1 MDFDFTDYLI
11 VVTGGA
17 SGVGASCAHFF
28 AARGARVVIA
38 DRNEQA
44 ALEMAR
50 VTGGLAAAI
59 DVAEEAQVETLIART
74 EEEQGPVA
82 VLVNSAGVLQRTL
95 PPGDLAMK
103 DWDLV
108 ARINLRGTYVC
119 CRAVGSRMATRRR
132 GSIINIA
139 SVAGMRSGPLHSYV
153 PAKAGVISLTECLAA
168 EWGPALVRVNAV
180 SPGFTRTPAL
190 EKGIDKGQL
199 DTTEMITG
207 SALGRL
213 IEPAEIAAVV
223 GFLASDLASAVTGVN
238 IAVDAG
244 YLVATPWQT
253 YGGLRRPSE
262 PTARAPDVTP
272 ATAGRDD

>member
-1 MDFDFTDYLI
+1 MDFDFKGHLI

-17 SGVGASCAHFF
+17 SGIGASCVHFF

-44 ALEMAR
+44 GLEMAR
-50 VTGGLAAAI
+50 ATGGVAAAI
-59 DVAEEAQVETLIART
+59 DVAEEAQVEALIARI
-74 EEEQGPVA
+74 EKEHGPIA
-82 VLVNSAGVLQRTL
+82 VLVNSAGVLQRIL
-95 PPGDLAMK
+95 PPGELTMK

-108 ARINLRGTYVC
+108 ARIDLRGTYVC
-119 CRAVGSRMATRRR
+119 CRAAGSRMAMRRR

-139 SVAGMRSGPLHSYV
+139 SVAGMRSGPLHSYG

-168 EWGPALVRVNAV
+168 EWGPAQVRVNAV

-190 EKGIDKGQL
+190 NKGIDKGQL
-199 DTTEMITG
+199 NTTEMITG

-213 IEPAEIAAVV
+213 VEPAEIAAVV

-244 YLVATPWQT
+244 YLVATPWHSF
-253 YGGLRRPSE
+253 GGLRQHSE
-262 PTARAPDVTP
+262 PV
-272 ATAGRDD
+272 AGLASETNRVEQLT

>member
-17 SGVGASCAHFF
+17 SGIGASCAHFF

-168 EWGPALVRVNAV
+168 EWGPAQVRVNAV

>member
-17 SGVGASCAHFF
+17 SGIGASCAHFF

-95 PPGDLAMK
+95 PPGELAMK

-168 EWGPALVRVNAV
+168 EWGPAQVRVNAV

>member
-1 MDFDFTDYLI
+1 VDFDFTGRLI

-17 SGVGASCAHFF
+17 SGIGASCVQFF

-50 VTGGLAAAI
+50 VTGGLSAPI
-59 DVAEEAQVETLIART
+59 DVAEEAQVEALVARL
-74 EEEQGPVA
+74 EEEHGPIA
-82 VLVNSAGVLQRTL
+82 VLVNSAGVLQRIL
-95 PPGDLAMK
+95 PPGELTMK

-132 GSIINIA
+132 GSLVNIA
-139 SVAGMRSGPLHSYV
+139 SVAGMRSGPLYSYG

-168 EWGPALVRVNAV
+168 EWGPAQVRVNAV

-190 EKGIDKGQL
+190 DKGIDKGVL
-199 DTTEMITG
+199 DPTMMITS

-213 IEPAEIAAVV
+213 IEPGEIAAVV

-244 YLVATPWQT
+244 YLVATPWHS
-253 YGGLRRPSE
+253 YGGLRQLSDP
-262 PTARAPDVTP
+262 AAPAP
-272 ATAGRDD
+272 

>member
-17 SGVGASCAHFF
+17 GGIGASCAHFF

-59 DVAEEAQVETLIART
+59 DVAEEAQVEALIART

-139 SVAGMRSGPLHSYV
+139 SVAGMRSGPLHSYG
-153 PAKAGVISLTECLAA
+153 PAKAGVISLTEWARRRTLPRQSRNSYPGSGC
-168 EWGPALVRVNAV
+168 R
-180 SPGFTRTPAL
+180 PGFATSTC
-190 EKGIDKGQL
+190 
-199 DTTEMITG
+199 T
-207 SALGRL
+207 
-213 IEPAEIAAVV
+213 V
-223 GFLASDLASAVTGVN
+223 GTSM
-238 IAVDAG
+238 
-244 YLVATPWQT
+244 
-253 YGGLRRPSE
+253 PS
-262 PTARAPDVTP
+262 R
-272 ATAGRDD
+272 

>member
-1 MDFDFTDYLI
+1 MDCDFTNYLI

-17 SGVGASCAHFF
+17 SGIGASCVHFF

-50 VTGGLAAAI
+50 ATGGLAAAI
-59 DVAEEAQVETLIART
+59 DVAEEAQVEALIART
-74 EEEQGPVA
+74 EEEQGPIA

-95 PPGDLAMK
+95 APGDLTMK

-108 ARINLRGTYVC
+108 ARIDLRGTYVC
-119 CRAVGSRMATRRR
+119 CRAVGSRMATRCR

-139 SVAGMRSGPLHSYV
+139 SVAGMRSGPLHSYG

-168 EWGPALVRVNAV
+168 EWGPAQVRVNAV

-190 EKGIDKGQL
+190 DKGIDNGQL

-213 IEPAEIAAVV
+213 VEPAEIAAVV

-253 YGGLRRPSE
+253 YGGLRRPSK
-262 PTARAPDVTP
+262 PTALRT
-272 ATAGRDD
+272 

>member
-17 SGVGASCAHFF
+17 SGIGASCAHFF

-153 PAKAGVISLTECLAA
+153 PAKAGVISLTKCLAA